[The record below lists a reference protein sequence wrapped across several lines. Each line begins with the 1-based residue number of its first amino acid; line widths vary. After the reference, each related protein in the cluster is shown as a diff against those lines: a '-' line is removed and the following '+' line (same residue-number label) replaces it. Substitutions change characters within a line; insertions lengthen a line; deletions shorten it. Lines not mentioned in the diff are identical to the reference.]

1 MWISVELFIL
11 KLSSKMCLIEN
22 ILLKCYI
29 FCYCSIKIFPVK
41 FLISQNKAKFC
52 VRVNQNV
59 QQLRFY
65 KRFPPHVTEL
75 WFINFPVRGTCK
87 NVGLHQANFTV
98 WGLKYGSYL
107 CLSGWAYAAQQ
118 AWSCGATAKC
128 VELECELVEWLAGVD
143 RGWSFLVLCI
153 TMCQSCHTVY
163 MCHSVHVYCECISV
177 K

>member
-98 WGLKYGSYL
+98 WGLKYGSCL
-107 CLSGWAYAAQQ
+107 CLAEHMQHNKRDPVVLLPSVLSLNVSWLSGLREWT
-118 AWSCGATAKC
+118 GAEASLYC
-128 VELECELVEWLAGVD
+128 ALPCASPVI
-143 RGWSFLVLCI
+143 LCI
-153 TMCQSCHTVY
+153 CATVF
-163 MCHSVHVYCECISV
+163 MFIVNVSV
-177 K
+177 